1 MEWFYDRDDWTDLP
15 EERRLGGCR
24 FADDHRPDR
33 QGERHAAL
41 PGPGSHLASCEGSM
55 TGKRGRSAVTG
66 KFVSQASVRRNPK
79 STVNETVK
87 PAKPKRGK

>member
-1 MEWFYDRDDWTDLP
+1 
-15 EERRLGGCR
+15 
-24 FADDHRPDR
+24 
-33 QGERHAAL
+33 
-41 PGPGSHLASCEGSM
+41 M